1 MGITSTLRVFRSR
14 VTQLIALGGVITTGA
29 CHDATGPQSVTAA
42 KTLAVASAQ
51 SAAAVDELT
60 GLGSSLDDM
69 TNWSLA
75 SLPDGKGRESI
86 VGILN
91 GLKGH
96 LKSGKI
102 EACQEDV
109 TAARGFIES
118 LSEQQQIE
126 IGAVGVTLDLI
137 QSALDRVSN

>member
-1 MGITSTLRVFRSR
+1 MGVISTVQIFRSR
-14 VTQLIALGGVITTGA
+14 VARMIALSGVITTGA
-29 CHDATGPQSVTAA
+29 CHDATGPQSATPA
-42 KTLAVASAQ
+42 KTLAVAPSQ
-51 SAAAVDELT
+51 SAATIDELT
-60 GLGSSLDDM
+60 SLSSSLDDM

-75 SLPDGKGRESI
+75 SLSDSKGRESI

-118 LSEQQQIE
+118 LNEQEQIE

-137 QSALDRVSN
+137 ESALDRAAK